1 MTIETTP
8 SSMPDP
14 EWERLV
20 GGFFSGPANAP
31 EAAPIVKQT
40 AVADPMG
47 DTPLTPAWTKT
58 RAGWKARA
66 RIGRVNSARGFRRWL
81 RRQATEHGHAAQTW
95 RGITRTAHWVHGI
108 EGVHVLAA
116 RHEVQQAQRDYKS
129 AKWAHDKR
137 LIPGTEKDK
146 RRKDMEAAFAE
157 SSKALAGYKKARAE
171 ARTKRAIRGAAALAP
186 VAAVEG
192 AGIHLLGAPGGLMAT
207 GATLAAL
214 ALLGRRTAA
223 GELYTDRDAK
233 IGDGDRMTDDM
244 VNRVYRSAKVIG
256 TDDVV
261 KLLSPCTL
269 TADGA
274 AWEVR
279 LELPDGIPASKALG
293 ATPQLANGFG
303 VSVQQVSQTKGERE
317 DWLTL
322 RVTLKVPFTGKP
334 HKGPLLAAEKV
345 NLWAPVPMAISE
357 RGDVMAVDWFE
368 KTALFGGEPG
378 AGKALALDTP
388 VPTPSGWT
396 TMGEIEAGDVVYDE
410 TGKPCT
416 VTEAWDV
423 RHGRPCYEIEFSD
436 GSVIVADADHQ
447 WLVDTRASRLSS
459 WRQALHRT
467 PDSPFSRK
475 QQHKRAI
482 PQVLTTADMVNSVRI
497 QASQRLN
504 YSVRNALPLD
514 GPTSD
519 LPVAPYTLGA
529 WLGDGTSAG
538 AGFTTADPEV
548 LDQIRLDGYEVKTHQ
563 AKMHYAIS
571 TGVNYRKDPAGTF
584 TGALRAAGVLGNKHI
599 PNEYLRASEAQRR
612 ALLAGLLD
620 TDGSCSKNGS
630 AEFYN
635 TNERLARG
643 VYHLVC
649 TLGYKATLRRRTA
662 RLNGKD
668 CGIVW
673 TVAFTPSHKVFR
685 LPRKL
690 ERQVTKA
697 RSGWDHRYVVDI
709 RPCPSVPVRCIA
721 VDSPT
726 HLFLVGD
733 SCIPTHNSASANNPL
748 LAASLDVT
756 ADFYLADG
764 KGGFDLTPFE
774 PIAQMIDTD
783 GDPKKLLAILTH
795 VWEVV
800 LPELKQTVKDHSVR
814 KFSESL
820 AAKDKR
826 VRFTILYIDEW
837 ASYMAAASPEQQKEL
852 ERLLRL
858 ITQQGRAYAV
868 IVIAA
873 TQKPDSNAVPTGI
886 RDILSTRWAGRC
898 MTPEA
903 SDTILGKGRA
913 TAGYNAQRI
922 LKSQRGVGYL
932 QTGETSEPVLTQ
944 SYFYTDDE
952 VETILRRAY
961 ELRQRAGVLPAA
973 AEPGILDHL
982 LKAAASTGR
991 GNVTRAEVF
1000 AHLATVDGEFVQGA
1014 DEGDVRYASRAGSA
1028 LKDRLAVLGV
1038 DVPAVQFP
1046 LDGKRVWGWTVE
1058 ALQRAR

>member
-1 MTIETTP
+1 MSVETTP

-20 GGFFSGPANAP
+20 GSFFSGPGAAP
-31 EAAPIVKQT
+31 EAAPVVKQT
-40 AVADPMG
+40 AGADPMG

-66 RIGRVNSARGFRRWL
+66 HVGRVNSARGFRRWL

-95 RGITRTAHWVHGI
+95 RGIARTALWVQGV
-108 EGVHVLAA
+108 EGVQVLAS

-171 ARTKRAIRGAAALAP
+171 ARTKRALRGAAALAP

-214 ALLGRRTAA
+214 ALLGRRTTA

-345 NLWAPVPMAISE
+345 NLWAPVPMAVSE

-378 AGKALALDTP
+378 AGK
-388 VPTPSGWT
+388 
-396 TMGEIEAGDVVYDE
+396 
-410 TGKPCT
+410 
-416 VTEAWDV
+416 
-423 RHGRPCYEIEFSD
+423 
-436 GSVIVADADHQ
+436 
-447 WLVDTRASRLSS
+447 
-459 WRQALHRT
+459 
-467 PDSPFSRK
+467 
-475 QQHKRAI
+475 
-482 PQVLTTADMVNSVRI
+482 
-497 QASQRLN
+497 
-504 YSVRNALPLD
+504 
-514 GPTSD
+514 
-519 LPVAPYTLGA
+519 
-529 WLGDGTSAG
+529 SA
-538 AGFTTADPEV
+538 A
-548 LDQIRLDGYEVKTHQ
+548 
-563 AKMHYAIS
+563 
-571 TGVNYRKDPAGTF
+571 
-584 TGALRAAGVLGNKHI
+584 
-599 PNEYLRASEAQRR
+599 
-612 ALLAGLLD
+612 
-620 TDGSCSKNGS
+620 
-630 AEFYN
+630 
-635 TNERLARG
+635 
-643 VYHLVC
+643 
-649 TLGYKATLRRRTA
+649 
-662 RLNGKD
+662 
-668 CGIVW
+668 
-673 TVAFTPSHKVFR
+673 
-685 LPRKL
+685 
-690 ERQVTKA
+690 
-697 RSGWDHRYVVDI
+697 
-709 RPCPSVPVRCIA
+709 
-721 VDSPT
+721 
-726 HLFLVGD
+726 
-733 SCIPTHNSASANNPL
+733 ANNPL

-973 AEPGILDHL
+973 AEPDILDHL

-1014 DEGDVRYASRAGSA
+1014 DESDVRYASRAGSA